1 VTDLGTF
8 SDDVVSAA
16 VVVFVLAL
24 VAFAAEWAFGS
35 SGGVSRATDRDR
47 DASAPAGAPG
57 PDAEM
62 PHGPAGPVGAAH
74 ISGGADSGRFVPGD
88 HVSGGRVSARIEGAP
103 GSTALLARPGV
114 STLTADGP
122 GGGAWGAPGGSGP
135 GRRAATAGS
144 IGSMLQLLAVLLLGV
159 GVVTRGIAA
168 DRVPWG
174 NLYEFAITGSFAVTA
189 VHVVLRRR
197 LGLQFLDVWLAGFAA
212 TCAGSAI
219 LLFHEAVG
227 PLRPQLRSYWL
238 VIHVSAAVIATGVF
252 TVGAVLAAL
261 YLFRDRR
268 EAAGRVAVGYVTRLP
283 SATALDRM
291 SYRVHA
297 FAFPIYTLALI
308 FGAVWAKA
316 AYGRYWEWDPKETW
330 MLISWVLYAAYLH
343 ARATA
348 GWKGRVAS
356 VIALVAFGT
365 ILFNLL
371 GVNFLIAGKHSYAN

>member
-1 VTDLGTF
+1 MSSLGQF
-8 SDDVVSAA
+8 SDDLVSAS

-35 SGGVSRATDRDR
+35 RGGISRRDR
-47 DASAPAGAPG
+47 GLTPPLTVATAPG
-57 PDAEM
+57 GEPTRTDV
-62 PHGPAGPVGAAH
+62 AGPVDGRTEVAL
-74 ISGGADSGRFVPGD
+74 SGSGTTAVLDRPAVATATG
-88 HVSGGRVSARIEGAP
+88 SG
-103 GSTALLARPGV
+103 
-114 STLTADGP
+114 GP
-122 GGGAWGAPGGSGP
+122 GGDAAA
-135 GRRAATAGS
+135 GRSAATAGS
-144 IGSMLQLLAVLLLGV
+144 IAWMLQVLAVLLLGV

-189 VHVVLRRR
+189 VFSVLRSR
-197 LGLQFLDVWLAGFAA
+197 LGLQFLDVWIAGFAA
-212 TCAGSAI
+212 TCAGSAV

-238 VIHVSAAVIATGVF
+238 VIHVSAAVIATGIF

-261 YLFRDRR
+261 YLFRARR
-268 EAAGRVAVGYVTRLP
+268 EAAGRVSSGYVTRLP
-283 SATALDRM
+283 TAAALDRM
-291 SYRVHA
+291 SYRVHS

-330 MLISWVLYAAYLH
+330 MLISWVLYASFLH

-348 GWKGRVAS
+348 GWKGRVAA

-365 ILFNLL
+365 VLFNLL
-371 GVNFLIAGKHSYAN
+371 GVNFLIAGKHSYAA

>member
-1 VTDLGTF
+1 MSSLGQF
-8 SDDVVSAA
+8 SDDLVSAA

-35 SGGVSRATDRDR
+35 SGGISRRD
-47 DASAPAGAPG
+47 SAPATRATTAAGVD
-57 PDAEM
+57 PDELTTDV
-62 PHGPAGPVGAAH
+62 AGPVDGRTEVAVGGSGATTLL
-74 ISGGADSGRFVPGD
+74 DRP
-88 HVSGGRVSARIEGAP
+88 RVSTTSAA
-103 GSTALLARPGV
+103 GV
-114 STLTADGP
+114 PDGP
-122 GGGAWGAPGGSGP
+122 GDEIGV

-144 IGSMLQLLAVLLLGV
+144 IAWMLQVLAVLLLGV

-189 VHVVLRRR
+189 VFSVLRSR
-197 LGLQFLDVWLAGFAA
+197 LGLQFLDVWMAGFAA
-212 TCAGSAI
+212 TCAGSAV

-261 YLFRDRR
+261 YLFRARR
-268 EAAGRVAVGYVTRLP
+268 EAAGRVSSGYVTRLP
-283 SATALDRM
+283 AAAALDRM
-291 SYRVHA
+291 SYRVHS

-330 MLISWVLYAAYLH
+330 MLISWVLYASYLH

-348 GWKGRVAS
+348 GWKGKVAA

-365 ILFNLL
+365 VLFNLL
-371 GVNFLIAGKHSYAN
+371 GVNFLIAGKHSYAA

>member
-1 VTDLGTF
+1 VTELGTF
-8 SDDVVSAA
+8 SDDLVSAA

-35 SGGVSRATDRDR
+35 SGGVSRATGREA
-47 DASAPAGAPG
+47 DARAAASGAQVPAAVSA
-57 PDAEM
+57 
-62 PHGPAGPVGAAH
+62 GPA
-74 ISGGADSGRFVPGD
+74 DGRTEVA
-88 HVSGGRVSARIEGAP
+88 V
-103 GSTALLARPGV
+103 GSTAVLTRPAVVPAGG
-114 STLTADGP
+114 SLGPTDGR
-122 GGGAWGAPGGSGP
+122 GGAAP

-168 DRVPWG
+168 ERVPWG

-252 TVGAVLAAL
+252 TVGAVLSAL
-261 YLFRDRR
+261 YLFRSSR
-268 EAAGRVAVGYVTRLP
+268 EAAGRVGSGYVPRLP
-283 SATALDRM
+283 AAAALDRI

-330 MLISWVLYAAYLH
+330 MLISWVFYAAYLH

-348 GWKGRVAS
+348 GWKGRVAA

-365 ILFNLL
+365 VLFNLL
-371 GVNFLIAGKHSYAN
+371 GVNFLIAGKHSYAQ

>member
-1 VTDLGTF
+1 MSSLGSF
-8 SDDVVSAA
+8 SDDLVSAS

-35 SGGVSRATDRDR
+35 SGGISRRDAADGPRATDHTEALTADV
-47 DASAPAGAPG
+47 
-57 PDAEM
+57 
-62 PHGPAGPVGAAH
+62 AGPV
-74 ISGGADSGRFVPGD
+74 DGRTEVA
-88 HVSGGRVSARIEGAP
+88 VSGSGATAVLDRRAVTTADRRDVGRTFSTGGP
-103 GSTALLARPGV
+103 DDGSTDNG
-114 STLTADGP
+114 TE
-122 GGGAWGAPGGSGP
+122 

-144 IGSMLQLLAVLLLGV
+144 IAWMLQLLAVLMLGT

-168 DRVPWG
+168 ERVPWG

-189 VHVVLRRR
+189 VFCLVRSR
-197 LGLQFLDVWLAGFAA
+197 LGLQFLDVWIAGFAA
-212 TCAGSAI
+212 TCAGSAV

-261 YLFRDRR
+261 YLFRARR
-268 EAAGRVAVGYVTRLP
+268 EAAGRVGSGYVTRLP
-283 SATALDRM
+283 TASALDRM
-291 SYRVHA
+291 SYRVHS
-297 FAFPIYTLALI
+297 FGFPIYTLALI

-330 MLISWVLYAAYLH
+330 MLISWVVYASYLH

-348 GWKGRVAS
+348 GWKGKVAA

-365 ILFNLL
+365 VLFNLL
-371 GVNFLIAGKHSYAN
+371 GVNFLIAGKHSYAA

>member
-1 VTDLGTF
+1 MTELGSF
-8 SDDVVSAA
+8 SDDLVSASVA
-16 VVVFVLAL
+16 VFVLAL

-35 SGGVSRATDRDR
+35 RGGVSRTTDRER
-47 DASAPAGAPG
+47 GLRAAGA
-57 PDAEM
+57 AAVVS
-62 PHGPAGPVGAAH
+62 AGPV
-74 ISGGADSGRFVPGD
+74 DGRTEA
-88 HVSGGRVSARIEGAP
+88 ST
-103 GSTALLARPGV
+103 GSTAVLTRPV
-114 STLTADGP
+114 VATPAT
-122 GGGAWGAPGGSGP
+122 GGDGGSGP
-135 GRRAATAGS
+135 GRRALAAGS

-168 DRVPWG
+168 ERVPWG
-174 NLYEFAITGSFAVTA
+174 NLYEFAITGTFAVTA

-212 TCAGSAI
+212 TCAGSAV
-219 LLFHEAVG
+219 LLFHEVVG

-238 VIHVSAAVIATGVF
+238 VIHVSAAVVATGVF

-261 YLFRDRR
+261 YLFRARR
-268 EAAGRVAVGYVTRLP
+268 EAAGRVASGYVTRLP

-297 FAFPIYTLALI
+297 FGFPLYTLALI

-348 GWKGRVAS
+348 GWKGRVAA

-365 ILFNLL
+365 VLFNLL
-371 GVNFLIAGKHSYAN
+371 GVNFLIAGKHSYAS

>member
-1 VTDLGTF
+1 VSSLGQF
-8 SDDVVSAA
+8 SDDLVSAA

-35 SGGVSRATDRDR
+35 SGGISRRDATDT
-47 DASAPAGAPG
+47 AGADDSTAAG
-57 PDAEM
+57 ASDDDRLTADV
-62 PHGPAGPVGAAH
+62 AGPVDGRTEVAVGGPGATAVLDRRATVTARAGGVVSTGGPDDGGPVTAGPGAA
-74 ISGGADSGRFVPGD
+74 
-88 HVSGGRVSARIEGAP
+88 
-103 GSTALLARPGV
+103 
-114 STLTADGP
+114 GP
-122 GGGAWGAPGGSGP
+122 VEAAGE

-144 IGSMLQLLAVLLLGV
+144 IAWMLQVLAVLLLGV

-168 DRVPWG
+168 ERVPWG

-189 VHVVLRRR
+189 VFAILRSR
-197 LGLQFLDVWLAGFAA
+197 LGLQFLDVWIAGFAA
-212 TCAGSAI
+212 TCAGSAV

-261 YLFRDRR
+261 YLFRARR
-268 EAAGRVAVGYVTRLP
+268 EAAGRVSSGYVTRLP
-283 SATALDRM
+283 AAVALDRM
-291 SYRVHA
+291 SYRVHS

-330 MLISWVLYAAYLH
+330 MLISWVLYASYLH
-343 ARATA
+343 ARATV
-348 GWKGRVAS
+348 GWKGKVAA
-356 VIALVAFGT
+356 VIALVAFAT
-365 ILFNLL
+365 VLFNLL
-371 GVNFLIAGKHSYAN
+371 GVNFLIAGKHSYAA